1 MCSAE
6 LSLIVLDSKYRAMAN
21 SSLERLTEPR
31 FSNWS
36 ATANAM
42 IKPVVVW
49 LRINGTLWVTWRRF
63 AKGTLVTSTVIRTS
77 YVPWQG
83 CALRKPG
90 CHRRL
95 NFCLQASEK
104 SLLFSYKLKWW
115 APRILWLGTFGLLI
129 LLRRQP
135 WRLESILLSEL
146 YKCSNGSF
154 AFVENYSNNYK
165 H

>member
-1 MCSAE
+1 MCSTE
-6 LSLIVLDSKYRAMAN
+6 LSLIVLGSKYRAMAN
-21 SSLERLTEPR
+21 SGLERLTEPR

-42 IKPVVVW
+42 IKPAVDW
-49 LRINGTLWVTWRRF
+49 LRINGTLRVTWRRF

-83 CALRKPG
+83 CALKKARVSQATT
-90 CHRRL
+90 
-95 NFCLQASEK
+95 FCLQASEK
-104 SLLFSYKLKWW
+104 TLLFSYKLKWW
-115 APRILWLGTFGLLI
+115 APRILWLGTFGLVI
-129 LLRRQP
+129 LLRSQP

-154 AFVENYSNNYK
+154 TFVENYSNNYK